1 MGTDRIGVMVTYIA
15 AIAAIILAVMGAMTL
30 ACGDPQAAICETAQA
45 SFLLLLGIWLHV
57 CS

>member
-1 MGTDRIGVMVTYIA
+1 MVTYIA
-15 AIAAIILAVMGAMTL
+15 AIAAIILAVMGAIAL
-30 ACGDPQAAICETAQA
+30 VGGDPQAAICETAQA